1 MISCTERLPPQFR
14 SEIFNGSQRR
24 RRLFVFR
31 PPSSSDQICHSLYK
45 VIKEI
50 HVNPP
55 NPPNPWSISIPQ
67 SADDLADA
75 LREASACGQ
84 MIVPWGA
91 GTLQHLGQA
100 PLPTAQPL
108 ATTALNRVLE
118 YNPADLTITVEAGAT
133 LGAIQAALGQH
144 GQWLPWDPPAPEY
157 ATIGGLLAAAASG
170 PLRLGY
176 GTPRDWALGMR
187 VALGD
192 GRLVKSGGKVV
203 KNVAGYDTHKLH
215 IGALGT
221 LGVIVEATLKVAPL
235 PERIDSLVFTCTSQA
250 DACALAERLRERP
263 LSPISLVAGT
273 TAPELLPSARALLAA
288 RFAGVAAA
296 VERQVQAALAIARSS
311 GAELAE
317 LSTTQHQAFWRA
329 LAGLAHPAIEGGQP
343 NNMLIIR
350 AGAPVAM
357 LPRVLEALER
367 HAPHAAPIELAG
379 YAGVGVAYARW
390 YLADASAD
398 RVGAA
403 LVALRSA
410 LTPLGGYAVVEAAP
424 RELRMQLDLWGAL
437 PPTLALMRGLKA
449 QWDPQAILNRGRYA
463 GGI

>member
-1 MISCTERLPPQFR
+1 M
-14 SEIFNGSQRR
+14 
-24 RRLFVFR
+24 
-31 PPSSSDQICHSLYK
+31 
-45 VIKEI
+45 KEI
-50 HVNPP
+50 HLNPP
-55 NPPNPWSISIPQ
+55 NPLPIPTPQ

-75 LREASACGQ
+75 LREASGCGQ

-100 PLPTAQPL
+100 PPPTAQPL
-108 ATTALNRVLE
+108 ATTGLNRILE

-133 LGAIQAALGQH
+133 LGAIQAALRQH
-144 GQWLPWDPPAPEY
+144 GQWLPWDPPAPEH

-176 GTPRDWALGMR
+176 GTPRDWTLGLR

-221 LGVIVEATLKVAPL
+221 LGVIVEATLKVVPL
-235 PERIDSLVFTCTSQA
+235 PERIASLVFACTSLA
-250 DACALAERLRERP
+250 DACTLAERLRERP
-263 LSPISLVAGT
+263 LSPMSLVANT
-273 TAPELLPSARALLAA
+273 TAQELLPGVQVFLAM

-296 VERQVQAALAIARSS
+296 VERQVQVALAIARSS
-311 GAELAE
+311 GAALAE
-317 LSTTQHQAFWRA
+317 LSATQHHALWRA
-329 LAGLAHPAIEGGQP
+329 LAGLADPALEGDHS
-343 NNMLIIR
+343 NNALIIR

-367 HAPHAAPIELAG
+367 HVPPAAATQLAG

-390 YLADASAD
+390 YLADASVA

-403 LVALRSA
+403 LAMLRAA

-424 RELRMQLDLWGAL
+424 PELRAQLDLWGPA